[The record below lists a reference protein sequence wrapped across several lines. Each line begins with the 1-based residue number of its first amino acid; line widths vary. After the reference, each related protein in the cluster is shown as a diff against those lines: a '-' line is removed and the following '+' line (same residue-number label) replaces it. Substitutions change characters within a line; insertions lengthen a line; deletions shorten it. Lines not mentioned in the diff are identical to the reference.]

1 MPTFDQLITRVRR
14 ELRGFTLD
22 QASMCTLAQDMLA
35 SDETFMVDL
44 DDVNEVSRGLVEI
57 DDELILVKGYDA
69 QTGLVDVLGG
79 LNGRGAED
87 TAPAAHTA
95 DAIITMAPTFPR
107 QAIKDAVNDS
117 IVNLYP
123 TLVVLATTE
132 FDFVAARV
140 EYPMPADAED
150 VWTVVGRW
158 VGPEIV
164 SGAMP
169 NWRFSTHPNTAD
181 FPTGR
186 SIQLWTGITPGQT
199 VKVVYTKRPALLS
212 ANADD
217 FATTTGYPDR
227 VADLVVWDAARRL
240 LPSVMS
246 ARLQQTSV
254 ESTERS
260 QLVSASDV
268 ARTVQTYAQMYGERL
283 QQERERQ
290 FQENPNFQT
299 FQGS

>member
-1 MPTFDQLITRVRR
+1 MPTYDQLVTRVRR

-22 QASMCTLAQDMLA
+22 QASVCTLDQDMLA
-35 SDETFMVDL
+35 SDTTFTADTA
-44 DDVNEVSRGLVEI
+44 DISEVSRGLVEI
-57 DDELILVKGYDA
+57 DDELILVKSFDS
-69 QTGLVDVLGG
+69 QTGVVTVLGG

-87 TAPAAHTA
+87 TTAASHTA
-95 DAIITMAPTFPR
+95 EAIITMAPTFPR
-107 QAIKDAVNDS
+107 KVIKDAINDS
-117 IVNLYP
+117 ITNLYP
-123 TLVVLATTE
+123 SLVVLDTT
-132 FDFVAARV
+132 DFAYTAAQV
-140 EYPMPADAED
+140 EYAMPAEAED
-150 VWTVVGRW
+150 VWSVVGRW
-158 VGPEIV
+158 VGPELV

-169 NWRFSTHPNTAD
+169 NWRFSTHPNATD

-186 SIQLWTGITPGQT
+186 SIQLWTGITPGQN
-199 VKVVYTKRPALLS
+199 VRVVYSKRPALLVN
-212 ANADD
+212 NADD

-260 QLVSASDV
+260 QLVGTGDV
-268 ARTVQTYAQMYGERL
+268 QRAVQTYSAMYGERL
-283 QQERERQ
+283 QTERERQ

>member
-1 MPTFDQLITRVRR
+1 MPSFDQLITRVRR

-35 SDETFMVDL
+35 SDETFTADL
-44 DDVNEVSRGLVEI
+44 ADINEISRGIVEI
-57 DDELILVKGYDA
+57 DDELILVKSFDST
-69 QTGLVDVLGG
+69 TGLVTVMGG
-79 LNGRGAED
+79 LNGRGVED
-87 TAPAAHTA
+87 TTPAAHTA

-107 QAIKDAVNDS
+107 QAIKDAINDS
-117 IVNLYP
+117 ITNLYP
-123 TLVVLATTE
+123 TLVVFGTTE
-132 FDFVAARV
+132 FDFAAARV
-140 EYPMPADAED
+140 EYPMPANAED

-169 NWRFSTHPNTAD
+169 NWRFSTHPNTTD

-212 ANADD
+212 SNTDD
-217 FATTTGYPDR
+217 FATVTGYPDR

-260 QLVSASDV
+260 QLVSTGDV
-268 ARTVQTYAQMYGERL
+268 ARAVQTYSAMYGERL
-283 QQERERQ
+283 QQEQERQ
-290 FQENPNFQT
+290 YAENPNFQT

>member
-1 MPTFDQLITRVRR
+1 MPTFDQLVTRVRR

-22 QASMCTLAQDMLA
+22 QASMCTLDQDMLA
-35 SDETFMVDL
+35 SDTTFTADL
-44 DDVNEVSRGLVEI
+44 TDIAEMSRGLVEI
-57 DDELILVKGYDA
+57 DDELILVKSFDST
-69 QTGLVDVLGG
+69 TGVVTVLGG

-87 TAPAAHTA
+87 TTAASHTA
-95 DAIITMAPTFPR
+95 DAIITMSPTFPR
-107 QAIKDAVNDS
+107 QAIKDAITDS
-117 IVNLYP
+117 ITNLYP
-123 TLVVLATTE
+123 TLVVFGTTE

-169 NWRFSTHPNTAD
+169 NWRFSTHPNTTD

-212 ANADD
+212 SNSDD
-217 FATTTGYPDR
+217 FATVTGYPDR

-260 QLVSASDV
+260 QLVSTGDV
-268 ARTVQTYAQMYGERL
+268 ARAVQTYSAMYGERL

-290 FQENPNFQT
+290 YAENPNYQT

>member
-1 MPTFDQLITRVRR
+1 MPTFDQLVTRVRR

-22 QASMCTLAQDMLA
+22 QASMATLALDMLA
-35 SDETFMVDL
+35 GDTSFSVDT
-44 DDVNEVSRGLVEI
+44 DDITEMSRGLVEI
-57 DDELILVKGYDA
+57 DDELILVKTYDT
-69 QTGLVDVLGG
+69 QTGLVSVLGG

-87 TAPAAHTA
+87 TTAAAHTA
-95 DAIITMAPTFPR
+95 DAIITVAPTFPR
-107 QAIKDAVNDS
+107 QAIKDAINDA
-117 IVNLYP
+117 ITNLYP
-123 TLVVLATTE
+123 TLVVLATTD

-169 NWRFSTHPNTAD
+169 NWRFSTHPNASD

-186 SIQLWTGITPGQT
+186 SIQLWTGITPGQNVRVT
-199 VKVVYTKRPALLS
+199 YTKRPALLS
-212 ANADD
+212 SNADD

-260 QLVSASDV
+260 QLVGTGDV
-268 ARTVQTYAQMYGERL
+268 ARAVQTYSAMYGERL
-283 QQERERQ
+283 QTERERQ
-290 FQENPNFQT
+290 YQENPNFQT